1 MMQVFFK
8 KIFLKNKTWDI
19 KSMENP
25 EKKISRITQVV
36 LKI

>member
-25 EKKISRITQVV
+25 EKKN
-36 LKI
+36 L